1 MLANEIFELSG
12 KITSNDILRF
22 YYFQALRRTWWFW
35 ALLAFFLV
43 VLIVVAVVFTILSHG
58 YEVARASLPLILACC
73 FMLVIIS
80 ICPYLAARKQFKTM
94 IVTDQP
100 VSFRFAPEGM
110 HTQTGYSS
118 GDTSWKAF
126 WRVYEAKTFFC
137 LYFSAGSALVIPKR
151 FFASPSQQDQ
161 WQELVEAQIQPKKIE
176 RPGVVG
182 KLL

>member
-1 MLANEIFELSG
+1 MLTNEIFELSG

-35 ALLAFFLV
+35 AVFASFAIMLV
-43 VLIVVAVVFTILSHG
+43 VTAVVFTILSHS
-58 YEVARASLPLILACC
+58 YEIARACLPLILA
-73 FMLVIIS
+73 FSFFPAIIS

-94 IVTDQP
+94 IVADKS
-100 VSFRFAPEGM
+100 VSFRFALEGM

-118 GDTSWKAF
+118 GDTSWEAF
-126 WRVYEAKTFFC
+126 WRAYEAKTFFC

-151 FFASPSQQDQ
+151 FFASPNQQDQ
-161 WQELVEAQIQPKKIE
+161 WRELVEAQIQPKRIE
-176 RPGVVG
+176 KPGVVG